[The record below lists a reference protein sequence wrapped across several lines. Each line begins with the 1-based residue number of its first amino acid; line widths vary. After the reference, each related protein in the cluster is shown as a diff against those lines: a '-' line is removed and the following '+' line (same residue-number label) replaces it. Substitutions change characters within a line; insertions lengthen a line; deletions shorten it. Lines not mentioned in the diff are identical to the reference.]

1 MTTTHFMGLEGWALD
16 TPSLKC
22 LYIFIRR
29 KSFWRHLLIPCK
41 FRECEMCSMIFLF
54 CSFLVHY
61 LAFLRL
67 SSSARMKQKGIN
79 AWKFNFKK
87 FPKDEKLRTTNKKA
101 SKRTEEKKNCL
112 RKINGKTHQFSY
124 FAFSP
129 ESRQSIRQGNQ
140 EAKIKKAVIKAMN
153 FMGRTHKKSL
163 FFSFFFMH
171 FNSMFYCT

>member
-1 MTTTHFMGLEGWALD
+1 
-16 TPSLKC
+16 
-22 LYIFIRR
+22 
-29 KSFWRHLLIPCK
+29 
-41 FRECEMCSMIFLF
+41 
-54 CSFLVHY
+54 
-61 LAFLRL
+61 
-67 SSSARMKQKGIN
+67 MKQKGIN

-163 FFSFFFMH
+163 FFLSSSCISIPCFTAL
-171 FNSMFYCT
+171 NLIYCIKTNIKTLLDIKTEK